1 MKKNFYNTP
10 ELMIFVAS
18 EQDVLTLSVD
28 GRIIDNDLEL
38 TGHSYAQGKITK

>member
-28 GRIIDNDLEL
+28 GRTINDELEL
-38 TGHSYAQGKITK
+38 AGHSYAQGEITK